1 MEYQDTKINLV
12 INKLTKQQFVE
23 AQLSGLIN
31 EQELYLVIDDVP
43 IENVLSVDPDNASTY
58 DIAIV
63 LNQILAKLKQ

>member
-43 IENVLSVDPDNASTY
+43 IENVLSVDPNNASTY

>member
-43 IENVLSVDPDNASTY
+43 IENVLSVDPYNASTY

>member
-43 IENVLSVDPDNASTY
+43 IENVLSVDPYTASTY

>member
-12 INKLTKQQFVE
+12 INKLTKQQYVE

-31 EQELYLVIDDVP
+31 EHELYLVIDDVP
-43 IENVLSVDPDNASTY
+43 IENVLSVDPYNASTY